1 MNIMATNKT
10 NKPPFRAVHPAEI
23 IKDEIKARSMTQKEL
38 AERMGMQA
46 PNVTRLLKGE
56 NITASIAQK
65 LENALGIPADFWM
78 RLQTQYDRDVKD
90 IALRDENEKAAIVA
104 ENMLSS
110 TLNLAELYKR
120 LKISTVLYV
129 QEKLQKLEEF
139 MGFKPLEIRNQ
150 EFAQK
155 LSYNYKKSDKNNVDE
170 RNQTTWLTLA
180 YIESRSNVPKGQ
192 FTQGNAQRA
201 AHDIAVRVHS
211 GELRESEISNILNK
225 YGIAYSVVQKLEKT
239 PIDAASMR
247 IGEHPAIITTH
258 RFNDMSRLIF
268 NVLHELGHI
277 EKHMYNENNEIFVSG
292 DSYSIDSPKE
302 REANLFAQNMLI
314 SQKLWDKM
322 MNSGPINGLRFGN
335 IVEQLRLLSIENNL
349 DFNIIV
355 WRWKYESHNYQL
367 RGTRP
372 APIQ

>member
-1 MNIMATNKT
+1 MNTMATNDT
-10 NKPPFRAVHPAEI
+10 HTTPFRAVHPAEI
-23 IKDEIKARSMTQKEL
+23 IKDELKARSMTQKEL

-56 NITASIAQK
+56 NITVSIAQK
-65 LENALGIPADFWM
+65 LEDALGIPADFWM

-90 IALRDENEKAAIVA
+90 IAVRDENEKAAIVA

-120 LKISTVLYV
+120 LKISAVLYA

-139 MGFKPLEIRNQ
+139 LGFKPLEIRNQ

-155 LSYNYKKSDKNNVDE
+155 LSYNYKRSDKSDVDE
-170 RNQTTWLTLA
+170 KNQTTWLTLA
-180 YIESRSNVPKGQ
+180 YIESRANSPQSQ
-192 FTQGNAQRA
+192 FTRGNAQLA
-201 AHDIAVRVHS
+201 AHDIAVRAHT
-211 GELRESEISNILNK
+211 GALREAEIHDILSK
-225 YGIAYSVVQKLEKT
+225 HGIAYSVVPKLDKT
-239 PIDAASMR
+239 PIDAASMKV
-247 IGEHPAIITTH
+247 GEYPAIITTH
-258 RFNDMSRLIF
+258 RFNDMSRLVF

-277 EKHMYNENNEIFVSG
+277 EKHMYGENNEIFVSG
-292 DSYSIDSPKE
+292 DSYSTDSPVE

-314 SQKLWDKM
+314 SQKLWDTM

-335 IVEQLRLLSIENNL
+335 IVDRLRQLSAENNL
-349 DFNIIV
+349 DFNIVV

-367 RGTRP
+367 KGTRP
-372 APIQ
+372 VPIQ

>member
-1 MNIMATNKT
+1 MNTMATNDT
-10 NKPPFRAVHPAEI
+10 NNTPFRAVHPSEI

-65 LENALGIPADFWM
+65 LEDALGIPADFWM

-90 IALRDENEKAAIVA
+90 IAVRDENEKAAIVA

-120 LKISTVLYV
+120 LKISAVLYV

-139 MGFKPLEIRNQ
+139 LGFKPLEIRNQ

-155 LSYNYKKSDKNNVDE
+155 LNYNYKKSDKSDVDE
-170 RNQTTWLTLA
+170 KNQTTWLTLA
-180 YIESRSNVPKGQ
+180 YIESRANSPQSQ
-192 FTQGNAQRA
+192 FIQGNAQIA
-201 AHDIAVRVHS
+201 AHDIAVRAHT
-211 GELRESEISNILNK
+211 GELSEAEIHDILNK
-225 YGIAYSVVQKLEKT
+225 YGIVYSVVPKLDKT
-239 PIDAASMR
+239 PIDAASMKV
-247 IGEHPAIITTH
+247 GEHPAIITTH
-258 RFNDMSRLIF
+258 RFNDMSRLVF

-277 EKHMYNENNEIFVSG
+277 EKHMYNDNNEIFVSG
-292 DSYSIDSPKE
+292 DTYSIDSPKE

-314 SQKLWDKM
+314 SQRLWDTM
-322 MNSGPINGLRFGN
+322 MNSGPINSLRFGN
-335 IVEQLRLLSIENNL
+335 IVDRLRTLSTENNL
-349 DFNIIV
+349 DFNIVV

>member
-1 MNIMATNKT
+1 MNTMATNET
-10 NKPPFRAVHPAEI
+10 HNAPFRAVHPAEI
-23 IKDEIKARSMTQKEL
+23 IKDELKARSMTQKEL

-65 LENALGIPADFWM
+65 LEDALGIPADFWM

-90 IALRDENEKAAIVA
+90 IAVRDENEKAAIVA

-120 LKISTVLYV
+120 LKISAVLYV

-139 MGFKPLEIRNQ
+139 LGFKPLEIRNQ

-155 LSYNYKKSDKNNVDE
+155 LNYNYKKSDKSEVDE
-170 RNQTTWLTLA
+170 KNQTTWLTLA
-180 YIESRSNVPKGQ
+180 FIESRQNAPKSQ
-192 FTQGNAQRA
+192 FSQGNAQLA
-201 AHDIAVRVHS
+201 AHDIAVRAHT
-211 GELRESEISNILNK
+211 GDLRESEIRDILNE
-225 YGIAYSVVQKLEKT
+225 YGIAYSVVPKLDKT
-239 PIDAASMR
+239 PIDAASMKV
-247 IGEHPAIITTH
+247 GEHPAIITTH
-258 RFNDMSRLIF
+258 RFNDMSRLVF

-277 EKHMYNENNEIFVSG
+277 EKHMYNDTNEIFVSG

-314 SQKLWDKM
+314 SQKLWDTM
-322 MNSGPINGLRFGN
+322 MSSGPINGLRFGN
-335 IVEQLRLLSIENNL
+335 IVDQLRLLSTENNL
-349 DFNIIV
+349 DFNIVV

-372 APIQ
+372 VPIQ

>member
-1 MNIMATNKT
+1 MATNET
-10 NKPPFRAVHPAEI
+10 HNTPFRAVHPAEI
-23 IKDEIKARSMTQKEL
+23 IKDELKARSMTQKEL

-65 LENALGIPADFWM
+65 LEDALGIPADFWM
-78 RLQTQYDRDVKD
+78 RLQTQYDRDIKS
-90 IALRDENEKAAIVA
+90 IAVRDENEKAAIVA

-120 LKISTVLYV
+120 LKISAVLYV

-139 MGFKPLEIRNQ
+139 LGFKPLMISNQ
-150 EFAQK
+150 GFAQK
-155 LSYNYKKSDKNNVDE
+155 LSYDFKKSDKSEVDE
-170 RNQTTWLTLA
+170 KNQTTWLTLA
-180 YIESRSNVPKGQ
+180 YIASRANAPRKQ
-192 FTQGNAQRA
+192 FKQGNAQLA
-201 AHDIAVRVHS
+201 AHDIAVHAHTGDLKEV
-211 GELRESEISNILNK
+211 EINDILSK
-225 YGIAYSVVQKLEKT
+225 YGIAYSVVPKLDKT
-239 PIDAASMR
+239 PIDAASMKV
-247 IGEHPAIITTH
+247 GHYPAIITTH

-268 NVLHELGHI
+268 NILHELGHI
-277 EKHMYNENNEIFVSG
+277 EKHMYNDNNEIFVSG

-314 SQKLWDKM
+314 SQKLWDTM

-335 IVEQLRLLSIENNL
+335 IVDQLRLLSAENNL
-349 DFNIIV
+349 DFNIVV

-372 APIQ
+372 VPIQ

>member
-1 MNIMATNKT
+1 MNTMATNDT
-10 NKPPFRAVHPAEI
+10 NYTPFRAVHPAEI
-23 IKDEIKARSMTQKEL
+23 IKDEIKSRSMTQKEL

-65 LENALGIPADFWM
+65 LEYALGIPADFWM
-78 RLQTQYDRDVKD
+78 RLQTQYDRDIKD
-90 IALRDENEKAAIVA
+90 IAVRDENEKAAIVA

-120 LKISTVLYV
+120 LKISAVLYV

-139 MGFKPLEIRNQ
+139 LGFKPLEIRNQ

-155 LSYNYKKSDKNNVDE
+155 LNYNYKKSDKSEVDE
-170 RNQTTWLTLA
+170 KNQTTWLTLA
-180 YIESRSNVPKGQ
+180 YIESRANSPQSQ
-192 FTQGNAQRA
+192 FTQGNAQMA
-201 AHDIAVRVHS
+201 AHDIAVRAHT
-211 GELRESEISNILNK
+211 GKLRESEIHDILNK
-225 YGIAYSVVQKLEKT
+225 YGIVYSVVPKLDKT
-239 PIDAASMR
+239 PIDAASMKV
-247 IGEHPAIITTH
+247 GGHPAIITTH
-258 RFNDMSRLIF
+258 RYNDMSRLIF

-277 EKHMYNENNEIFVSG
+277 EKHMYNNNEIFVSG
-292 DSYSIDSPKE
+292 DTYSIDSPKE

-314 SQKLWDKM
+314 SQRLWDTM
-322 MNSGPINGLRFGN
+322 MNSGPINSLRFGN
-335 IVEQLRLLSIENNL
+335 IVDRLRTLSTENSL
-349 DFNIIV
+349 DFNIVV

>member
-1 MNIMATNKT
+1 MNTMATNDT
-10 NKPPFRAVHPAEI
+10 NNTPFRAVHPAEI
-23 IKDEIKARSMTQKEL
+23 IIDEIKSRSMTQKEL

-65 LENALGIPADFWM
+65 LEDALGIPADFWM
-78 RLQTQYDRDVKD
+78 RLQTQYDRDIKD
-90 IALRDENEKAAIVA
+90 IAVRDENEKAAIVA

-120 LKISTVLYV
+120 LKISAVLYV

-139 MGFKPLEIRNQ
+139 LGFKPLEIGNQ

-155 LSYNYKKSDKNNVDE
+155 LNYNYKKSDKSDVDE
-170 RNQTTWLTLA
+170 KNQTTWLTLA
-180 YIESRSNVPKGQ
+180 YIESRANSPQIQ
-192 FTQGNAQRA
+192 FTQGNAQMA
-201 AHDIAVRVHS
+201 AHDIAVRAHT
-211 GELRESEISNILNK
+211 GKLRESEIHDILNK
-225 YGIAYSVVQKLEKT
+225 YGIVYSVVPKLDKT
-239 PIDAASMR
+239 PIDAASMKV
-247 IGEHPAIITTH
+247 GEHPAIITTH
-258 RFNDMSRLIF
+258 RYNDMSRLIF

-277 EKHMYNENNEIFVSG
+277 EKHMYNNNEIFVSG
-292 DSYSIDSPKE
+292 DTYSIDSPKE

-314 SQKLWDKM
+314 SQRLWDTM
-322 MNSGPINGLRFGN
+322 MNSGPINSLRFGN
-335 IVEQLRLLSIENNL
+335 IVDRLRALSTENNL
-349 DFNIIV
+349 DFNIVV

>member
-1 MNIMATNKT
+1 MNTMATNET
-10 NKPPFRAVHPAEI
+10 NNTPFRAVHPAEI

-65 LENALGIPADFWM
+65 LEDALGIPADFWM

-90 IALRDENEKAAIVA
+90 IAVRDENEKAAIVA

-120 LKISTVLYV
+120 LKISAVLYV

-139 MGFKPLEIRNQ
+139 LGFRPLEIRNQ

-155 LSYNYKKSDKNNVDE
+155 LSYNYKKSDKSEVDE
-170 RNQTTWLTLA
+170 KNQTTWLTLA
-180 YIESRSNVPKGQ
+180 YIESRQNVPENH
-192 FTQGNAQRA
+192 FSQGNAQLA
-201 AHDIAVRVHS
+201 AHDIAIRAHT
-211 GELRESEISNILNK
+211 GDLREVEIHDILSK
-225 YGIAYSVVQKLEKT
+225 YGIAYSVVPKLDKT
-239 PIDAASMR
+239 PIDAASMKV
-247 IGEHPAIITTH
+247 GEYPAIITTH
-258 RFNDMSRLIF
+258 RYNDMSRLIF

-277 EKHMYNENNEIFVSG
+277 EKHMYGENSEIFVSG
-292 DSYSIDSPKE
+292 DPYLTDSPKE

-314 SQKLWDKM
+314 SQRLWDSM
-322 MNSGPINGLRFGN
+322 MNSGTATGLRFGN
-335 IVEQLRLLSIENNL
+335 IVDQLRLLSAENNL
-349 DFNIIV
+349 DFNIVV

-372 APIQ
+372 VPIQ

>member
-1 MNIMATNKT
+1 MATNET
-10 NKPPFRAVHPAEI
+10 HNTPFRAVHPAEI
-23 IKDEIKARSMTQKEL
+23 IKDEIKARAMTQKEL

-65 LENALGIPADFWM
+65 LEDALGIPADFWM

-90 IALRDENEKAAIVA
+90 IAVRDENEKAAIVA

-120 LKISTVLYV
+120 LKISAVLYV

-155 LSYNYKKSDKNNVDE
+155 LNHNYKKSDKSDVDE
-170 RNQTTWLTLA
+170 KNQTTWLTLA
-180 YIESRSNVPKGQ
+180 YIESRANSPQSK
-192 FTQGNAQRA
+192 FTQGNAQMA
-201 AHDIAVRVHS
+201 AHDIAVRAHT
-211 GELRESEISNILNK
+211 GELREAEIHNILNK
-225 YGIAYSVVQKLEKT
+225 YGIVYSVVPKLDKT
-239 PIDAASMR
+239 PIDAASMKV
-247 IGEHPAIITTH
+247 GEHPAIITTH
-258 RFNDMSRLIF
+258 RFNDMSRLVF

-277 EKHMYNENNEIFVSG
+277 EKHMYNDNNEIFVSG
-292 DSYSIDSPKE
+292 DTYSIDSPKE

-314 SQKLWDKM
+314 SQRLWDTI
-322 MNSGPINGLRFGN
+322 MNSGPINSLRFGN
-335 IVEQLRLLSIENNL
+335 IVDRLRTLSTENNL
-349 DFNIIV
+349 DFNIVV

>member
-1 MNIMATNKT
+1 MATNDT
-10 NKPPFRAVHPAEI
+10 HTTPFRAVHPAEI

-56 NITASIAQK
+56 NITTSIAQK
-65 LENALGIPADFWM
+65 LEVALGIPADFWI

-90 IALRDENEKAAIVA
+90 ITVRDDNEKAAIVA

-120 LKISTVLYV
+120 LKISAVLYV

-139 MGFKPLEIRNQ
+139 LGFKPLEIINQ

-155 LSYNYKKSDKNNVDE
+155 LSYNYKKSDKSEVDE
-170 RNQTTWLTLA
+170 KNQTTWLTLA
-180 YIESRSNVPKGQ
+180 YIESRAKAPKEQ
-192 FTQGNAQRA
+192 FSQGNAQLA
-201 AHDIAVRVHS
+201 AHDIAVRAHS
-211 GELRESEISNILNK
+211 GNLREAEIRDVLSN
-225 YGIAYSVVQKLEKT
+225 YGITYSVVPKLEKT
-239 PIDAASMR
+239 PIDAASMKV
-247 IGEHPAIITTH
+247 GNHPAIITTH
-258 RFNDMSRLIF
+258 RYNDMSRLVF

-277 EKHMYNENNEIFVSG
+277 EKHMYNDNNEIFVSG

-314 SQKLWDKM
+314 SQKLWDTM
-322 MNSGPINGLRFGN
+322 MSSGPINGLRFGN
-335 IVEQLRLLSIENNL
+335 IVDQLRLLSAENNL
-349 DFNIIV
+349 DFNIVV

-367 RGTRP
+367 KGTRP
-372 APIQ
+372 VPIQ

>member
-1 MNIMATNKT
+1 MNTMATNET
-10 NKPPFRAVHPAEI
+10 NNTPFRAVHPAEI

-65 LENALGIPADFWM
+65 LEDALGIPADFWM

-90 IALRDENEKAAIVA
+90 IAVRDENEKAAIVA

-120 LKISTVLYV
+120 LKISAVLYV
-129 QEKLQKLEEF
+129 QEKLLKLEEF
-139 MGFKPLEIRNQ
+139 LGFKPLEIRNQ
-150 EFAQK
+150 EFAQR
-155 LSYNYKKSDKNNVDE
+155 LNYNYKKSDKSDVDE

-180 YIESRSNVPKGQ
+180 YIASRSSAPKVQ
-192 FTQGNAQRA
+192 FSQGNAQVA
-201 AHDIAVRVHS
+201 AHDIAVRAHT
-211 GELRESEISNILNK
+211 GKLRESEIHDILNK
-225 YGIAYSVVQKLEKT
+225 YGIAYSVIPKLEKT
-239 PIDAASMR
+239 PIDAASMKV
-247 IGEHPAIITTH
+247 GEHPAIITTH
-258 RFNDMSRLIF
+258 RFNDMSRLVF

-277 EKHMYNENNEIFVSG
+277 EKHMYCDNSEVFVSG
-292 DSYSIDSPKE
+292 DSYSMDSPKE

-314 SQKLWDKM
+314 SQKLWDSM
-322 MNSGPINGLRFGN
+322 MSSGPIHGLRFGN
-335 IVEQLRLLSIENNL
+335 IVDQLRVLSEENNL
-349 DFNIIV
+349 DFNIVV

-367 RGTRP
+367 KGTRP
-372 APIQ
+372 VPIQ

>member
-1 MNIMATNKT
+1 MATNET
-10 NKPPFRAVHPAEI
+10 NNTPFRAVHPAEI

-65 LENALGIPADFWM
+65 LEDALGIPADFWM

-90 IALRDENEKAAIVA
+90 IAVRDENEKAAIVA

-120 LKISTVLYV
+120 LKISAVLYV
-129 QEKLQKLEEF
+129 QEKLLKLEEF
-139 MGFKPLEIRNQ
+139 LGFKPLEIRNQ
-150 EFAQK
+150 EFAQR
-155 LSYNYKKSDKNNVDE
+155 LNYNYKKSDKSDVDE

-180 YIESRSNVPKGQ
+180 YIASRSSAPKVQ
-192 FTQGNAQRA
+192 FSQGNAQVA
-201 AHDIAVRVHS
+201 AHDIAVRAHT
-211 GELRESEISNILNK
+211 GKLRESEIHDILNK
-225 YGIAYSVVQKLEKT
+225 YGIAYSVIPKLEKT
-239 PIDAASMR
+239 PIDAASMKV
-247 IGEHPAIITTH
+247 GEHPAIITTH
-258 RFNDMSRLIF
+258 RFNDMSRLVF

-277 EKHMYNENNEIFVSG
+277 EKHMYCDNSEVFVSG
-292 DSYSIDSPKE
+292 DSYSMDLPKE

-314 SQKLWDKM
+314 SQKLWDSM
-322 MNSGPINGLRFGN
+322 MSSGPIHGLRFGN
-335 IVEQLRLLSIENNL
+335 IVDQLRVLSEENNL
-349 DFNIIV
+349 DFNIVV

-367 RGTRP
+367 KGTRP
-372 APIQ
+372 VPIQ

>member
-1 MNIMATNKT
+1 MNTMATNDT
-10 NKPPFRAVHPAEI
+10 NNTPFRAVHPAEI
-23 IKDEIKARSMTQKEL
+23 IKDEIKSRSMTQKEL

-65 LENALGIPADFWM
+65 LEDALGIPADFWM
-78 RLQTQYDRDVKD
+78 RLQTQYDRDIKD
-90 IALRDENEKAAIVA
+90 IAVRDENEKAAIVA

-110 TLNLAELYKR
+110 TLNLTELYKR
-120 LKISTVLYV
+120 LKISAVLYV

-139 MGFKPLEIRNQ
+139 LGFKPLEIRNQ

-155 LSYNYKKSDKNNVDE
+155 LNYNYKKSDKSEVDE
-170 RNQTTWLTLA
+170 KNQTTWLTLA
-180 YIESRSNVPKGQ
+180 YIESRANYPQSQ
-192 FTQGNAQRA
+192 FTQGNAQMA
-201 AHDIAVRVHS
+201 AHDIAVRAHT
-211 GELRESEISNILNK
+211 GKLRESEIHNILNK
-225 YGIAYSVVQKLEKT
+225 YGIVYSVVPKLDKT
-239 PIDAASMR
+239 PIDAASMKV
-247 IGEHPAIITTH
+247 GEHPAIITTH
-258 RFNDMSRLIF
+258 RYNDMSRLIF

-277 EKHMYNENNEIFVSG
+277 EKHMYNNNEIFVSG
-292 DSYSIDSPKE
+292 DTYSIDSPKE

-314 SQKLWDKM
+314 SQRLWDTM
-322 MNSGPINGLRFGN
+322 MNSGPINSLRFGN
-335 IVEQLRLLSIENNL
+335 IVDRLRVLSTENNL
-349 DFNIIV
+349 DFNIVV

>member
-1 MNIMATNKT
+1 MNTMATNDT
-10 NKPPFRAVHPAEI
+10 NNTPFRAVHPAEI
-23 IKDEIKARSMTQKEL
+23 IKDEIKSRSMTQKEL

-65 LENALGIPADFWM
+65 LEDALGIPADFWM
-78 RLQTQYDRDVKD
+78 RLQTQYDRDIKD
-90 IALRDENEKAAIVA
+90 IAVRDENEKAAIVA

-120 LKISTVLYV
+120 LKISAVLYV

-139 MGFKPLEIRNQ
+139 LGFKPLEIRNQ

-155 LSYNYKKSDKNNVDE
+155 LNYNYKKSDKSDVDE
-170 RNQTTWLTLA
+170 KNQTTWLTLA
-180 YIESRSNVPKGQ
+180 YIESRANSPQIQ
-192 FTQGNAQRA
+192 FTQGNAQMA
-201 AHDIAVRVHS
+201 AHDIAVRAHT
-211 GELRESEISNILNK
+211 GKLRESEIHDILNK
-225 YGIAYSVVQKLEKT
+225 YGIVYSVVPKLDKT
-239 PIDAASMR
+239 PIDAASMKV
-247 IGEHPAIITTH
+247 GEHPAIITTH
-258 RFNDMSRLIF
+258 RYNDMSRLIF

-277 EKHMYNENNEIFVSG
+277 EKHMYNNNEIFVSG
-292 DSYSIDSPKE
+292 DTYSIDSPKE

-314 SQKLWDKM
+314 SQRLWDTM
-322 MNSGPINGLRFGN
+322 MNSGPINSLRFGN
-335 IVEQLRLLSIENNL
+335 IVDRLRALSTENNL
-349 DFNIIV
+349 DFSIVV

>member
-1 MNIMATNKT
+1 MNTMATNET
-10 NKPPFRAVHPAEI
+10 HNTPFRAVHPAEI
-23 IKDEIKARSMTQKEL
+23 IKDEIKARAMTQKEL

-65 LENALGIPADFWM
+65 LEDALGIPADFWM

-90 IALRDENEKAAIVA
+90 IAVRDENEKAAIVA

-120 LKISTVLYV
+120 LKISAVLYV

-155 LSYNYKKSDKNNVDE
+155 LIYNYKKSDKSDVDE
-170 RNQTTWLTLA
+170 KNQTTWLTLA
-180 YIESRSNVPKGQ
+180 YIESRANSPQSK
-192 FTQGNAQRA
+192 FTQGNAQMA
-201 AHDIAVRVHS
+201 AHDIAVRAHT
-211 GELRESEISNILNK
+211 GELREAEIHNILNK
-225 YGIAYSVVQKLEKT
+225 YGIVYSVVPKLDKT
-239 PIDAASMR
+239 PIDAASMKV
-247 IGEHPAIITTH
+247 GEHPAIITTH
-258 RFNDMSRLIF
+258 RFNDMSRLVF

-277 EKHMYNENNEIFVSG
+277 EKHMYNDNNEIFVSG
-292 DSYSIDSPKE
+292 DTYSTDSPKE
-302 REANLFAQNMLI
+302 RDANLFAQNMLI
-314 SQKLWDKM
+314 SQRLWDTM
-322 MNSGPINGLRFGN
+322 MNSGPINSLRFGN
-335 IVEQLRLLSIENNL
+335 IVDRLRTLSTENNL
-349 DFNIIV
+349 DFNIVV

>member
-1 MNIMATNKT
+1 MATNET
-10 NKPPFRAVHPAEI
+10 HNTPFRAVHPAEI
-23 IKDEIKARSMTQKEL
+23 IKDELKARSMTQKEL

-46 PNVTRLLKGE
+46 PNITRLLKGE
-56 NITASIAQK
+56 NITTSIAHK

-90 IALRDENEKAAIVA
+90 IAVRDENEKAAIVA

-120 LKISTVLYV
+120 LKISAVLYV

-139 MGFKPLEIRNQ
+139 LGFKPLEINNQ

-155 LSYNYKKSDKNNVDE
+155 LSYNYKKSDKSEVDE
-170 RNQTTWLTLA
+170 KNQTTWLTLA
-180 YIESRSNVPKGQ
+180 FIESRQNAPKRE
-192 FTQGNAQRA
+192 FSQGNAQLA
-201 AHDIAVRVHS
+201 AHDIAVRAHT
-211 GELRESEISNILNK
+211 GGLREAEIHDILNK
-225 YGIAYSVVQKLEKT
+225 YGIAYSVVPKLDKT
-239 PIDAASMR
+239 PIDAASMKV
-247 IGEHPAIITTH
+247 GAYPAIITTH
-258 RFNDMSRLIF
+258 RFNDMSRLVF

-277 EKHMYNENNEIFVSG
+277 EKHMYGETSEIFISG
-292 DSYSIDSPKE
+292 DSYTTDSPKE

-314 SQKLWDKM
+314 SQRLWDSM
-322 MNSGPINGLRFGN
+322 MNSGTATGLRFGN
-335 IVEQLRLLSIENNL
+335 IVDQLRVLSAENHL
-349 DFNIIV
+349 DFNIVV

-372 APIQ
+372 VPIQ

>member
-1 MNIMATNKT
+1 MNIMATNET
-10 NKPPFRAVHPAEI
+10 NNTPFRAVHPAEI

-65 LENALGIPADFWM
+65 LEDALGIPADFWM
-78 RLQTQYDRDVKD
+78 RLQTQYDRDVKN
-90 IALRDENEKAAIVA
+90 IAVRDENEKAAIVA

-120 LKISTVLYV
+120 LKISAVLYV

-139 MGFKPLEIRNQ
+139 LGFKPLEIRNQ

-155 LSYNYKKSDKNNVDE
+155 LSYNYKKSDKNDVDE

-180 YIESRSNVPKGQ
+180 YIESRSNAPKGQ
-192 FTQGNAQRA
+192 FKQGNAQRA
-201 AHDIAVRVHS
+201 AHDIAVRAHS
-211 GELRESEISNILNK
+211 GELRESEIHNILNK
-225 YGIAYSVVQKLEKT
+225 YGIAYSVVPKLEKT
-239 PIDAASMR
+239 PIDAASMKV
-247 IGEHPAIITTH
+247 GEHPAIITTH
-258 RFNDMSRLIF
+258 RFNDMSRLVF

-277 EKHMYNENNEIFVSG
+277 EKHMYYDDNEIFVSG

-314 SQKLWDKM
+314 NQKLWDTM

-335 IVEQLRLLSIENNL
+335 IVDQLRLLSVENNL
-349 DFNIIV
+349 DFNIVV

-367 RGTRP
+367 KGTRP
-372 APIQ
+372 VPIQ